1 MGLALWSS
9 MTAKLP
15 GNLKHN
21 RGYIMISHKDAIQ
34 AMKDSGIKAVSL
46 LDDDMSIG
54 TCDLIGDNLDTEV
67 FSCEVLLED
76 DTTTEMDIAVY
87 VYELIA

>member
-1 MGLALWSS
+1 
-9 MTAKLP
+9 
-15 GNLKHN
+15 
-21 RGYIMISHKDAIQ
+21 MISQKLAEQ
-34 AMKDSGIKAVSL
+34 AMKDAGIKAVSL
-46 LDDDMSIG
+46 LDDDVQIG
-54 TCDLIGDNLDTEV
+54 TCDLIGDNLKTEV